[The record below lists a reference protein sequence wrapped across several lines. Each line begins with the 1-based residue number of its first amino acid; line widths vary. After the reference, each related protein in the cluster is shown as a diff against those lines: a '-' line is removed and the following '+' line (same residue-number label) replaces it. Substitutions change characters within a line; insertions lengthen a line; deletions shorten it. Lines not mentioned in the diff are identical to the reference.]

1 MTFLLQTIVFSR
13 ASDLADCLA
22 RATSD
27 PDLQVLRVKNRL
39 SRAFDSRGTAGYR
52 DVAINFRFTRQSP
65 AGAAAAVAGK
75 TAGAL
80 GRGGGGGGGEEG
92 CGHVCELLLLLL
104 PFAEVKCES
113 GHARYVQYRNAMG
126 F

>member
-1 MTFLLQTIVFSR
+1 MLCSYVVHPQTIVFSR

-22 RATSD
+22 RAASD
-27 PDLQVLRVKNRL
+27 PDIQLLRVKNRL
-39 SRAFDSRGTAGYR
+39 SRAFDSGGTAGYR
-52 DVAINFRFTRQSP
+52 DVAINFRFTWKSP
-65 AGAAAAVAGK
+65 AAAAADKATGRTCCSGAGH
-75 TAGAL
+75 
-80 GRGGGGGGGEEG
+80 
-92 CGHVCELLLLLL
+92 GHVCELLLLLL